1 MSSDAATRPSHSDEF
16 GYREYPNSS
25 ESLTVP
31 PSSLPDNLA
40 PIRYK
45 GAAVP
50 TPTDSSL
57 RTGWVAVATQGE
69 SIDGREISADWIN
82 DMVETYDPEFYCA
95 QIWPKHMKWGDSMG
109 HVQELKA
116 DTVKGKL
123 TLFAVLCPTR
133 DLIYQNQRGQMKF
146 CSIEPLPNFTGTGK
160 TYLFGIGVTD
170 VPASTG
176 TTMLKFSAKHDKPII
191 GQSMP
196 LDLGGFSLPSTM
208 PAAPEANDRV
218 GLLHKMF
225 NYLAGHGSTPPEA
238 AIAPEDE
245 TEMTKE
251 QMDQLAGLFTSL
263 GAKIETFSA
272 KVDAMGKP
280 AEAPSADPVVAD
292 PAPVTAPVVAPVS
305 AITAE
310 QFSAM
315 EQTIKSFGDQVA
327 ALNEK
332 IESFSV
338 ELPNQRPNGL
348 GGDDTT
354 VTIC

>member
-1 MSSDAATRPSHSDEF
+1 M
-16 GYREYPNSS
+16 
-25 ESLTVP
+25 
-31 PSSLPDNLA
+31 
-40 PIRYK
+40 
-45 GAAVP
+45 P

-57 RTGWVAVATQGE
+57 RTGWVAVASQGE
-69 SIDGREISADWIN
+69 SIDGREISAEWIN

-116 DTVKGKL
+116 DKVKGRL
-123 TLFAVLCPTR
+123 TLFAVLCPNR

-146 CSIEPLPNFTGTGK
+146 CSIEPMPNFTGSGK

-196 LDLGGFSLPSTM
+196 LDLGSLNL
-208 PAAPEANDRV
+208 PEGGDISSDRI
-218 GLLHKMF
+218 GLLNRMF
-225 NYLAGHGSTPPEA
+225 NFLAGHGSTPVEA
-238 AIAPEDE
+238 ATAPEDE
-245 TEMTKE
+245 TDMTKE

-263 GAKIETFSA
+263 GAKIDTFSA

-280 AEAPSADPVVAD
+280 AETPAADPVVTD

-315 EQTIKSFGDQVA
+315 EQTIKGFADQVA
-327 ALNEK
+327 ALNAK
-332 IESFSV
+332 IEAFSV
-338 ELPNQRPNGL
+338 EVPDQRPDGL
-348 GGDDTT
+348 GGKDTT